1 MTTYPSSVWIP
12 YRISRWDDLLMR
24 ARFGGGWHLA
34 GTAWEGGFYKKRKR
48 QKLSGA
54 QDGGEGGL
62 ECLIGMVNGKLGV
75 SLVIHEVSALTVLE
89 KHDTVS
95 SFMTP
100 HQVER
105 TKHGRQLAAQFVL
118 DKSRGG
124 LAAGTLEYS
133 PQTGIQ
139 VLGLSGNWTTVNQR
153 KNANFWVVEAM
164 MIAGAGVRESV
175 A

>member
-1 MTTYPSSVWIP
+1 
-12 YRISRWDDLLMR
+12 MR
-24 ARFGGGWHLA
+24 ADANYVDKDTERILVREKREA
-34 GTAWEGGFYKKRKR
+34 TKKFDL
-48 QKLSGA
+48 Q
-54 QDGGEGGL
+54 
-62 ECLIGMVNGKLGV
+62 
-75 SLVIHEVSALTVLE
+75 LTVFE

-118 DKSRGG
+118 DKARGG
-124 LAAGTLEYS
+124 LAAGTPEYS